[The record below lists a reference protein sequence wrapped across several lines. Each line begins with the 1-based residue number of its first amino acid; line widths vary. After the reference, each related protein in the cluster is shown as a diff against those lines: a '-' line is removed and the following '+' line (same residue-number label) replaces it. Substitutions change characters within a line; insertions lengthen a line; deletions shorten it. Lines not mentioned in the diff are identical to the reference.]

1 MQLHRIGKRAEWD
14 QIDAGK
20 HNNWQRLA
28 KHTHA
33 ILTPG
38 NVATAIGFAMV
49 IYGSI
54 LLATQHYWASL
65 ILIGTGRLFDL
76 ADGWV
81 ADQTHTKSP
90 LGELLDA
97 TADKLV
103 TLATAIA
110 LFVAHIAPWWL
121 LAALLLPHAVISV
134 LSAIAVARGSRLHP
148 SRVGKLSMVVTWL
161 CLGGFILV
169 QALDAPQRIFVAIEL
184 LAIIAT
190 AMGWYTA
197 LGYIKPDAK

>member
-14 QIDAGK
+14 HVDASK
-20 HNNWQRLA
+20 RNNWQRLA

-38 NVATAIGFAMV
+38 NLATAIGFGLV
-49 IYGSI
+49 VYGSI
-54 LLATQHYWASL
+54 LLAIHHYWASL

-76 ADGWV
+76 FDGWL
-81 ADQTHTKSP
+81 ADHTRTKSP

-103 TLATAIA
+103 TLAAATA

-121 LAALLLPHAVISV
+121 LVALLLPHALISVIS
-134 LSAIAVARGSRLHP
+134 AQAVARGSRLHP
-148 SRVGKLSMVVTWL
+148 SAIGKLSMVATWL
-161 CLGGFILV
+161 ALGGFILV
-169 QALDAPQRIFVAIEL
+169 AALTAPHSALVSVEL
-184 LAIIAT
+184 LAVTAT
-190 AMGWYTA
+190 AMGWYSA
-197 LGYIKPDAK
+197 LGYISPAAK